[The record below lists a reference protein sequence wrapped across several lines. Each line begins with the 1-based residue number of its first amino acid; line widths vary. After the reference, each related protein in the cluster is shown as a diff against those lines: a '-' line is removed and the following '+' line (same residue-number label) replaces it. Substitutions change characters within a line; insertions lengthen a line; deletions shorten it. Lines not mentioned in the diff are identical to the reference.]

1 MKNLIKMKTTKKRLS
16 KSIPYLL
23 FLLLSTVFLFSSC
36 DSENGV
42 SDEELSAS
50 ILDTASEITEIDDT
64 SENINEIIESAYL
77 EIATND
83 YFKSSEYK
91 NNQDKRF
98 LSDCVIVSK
107 EILDDY
113 IEIILDYG
121 EGCTTKKE
129 HEASGKIII
138 HVDLNLETAVVNMNY
153 TFDNF
158 YINNKKIEGSV
169 EKKRSRT
176 NESGN
181 PQSYIKRNIKIIWEG
196 GSYATINGERIREW
210 TVGKDNDL
218 WGDNVFSIT
227 GSSIIT
233 KRNGTVTSLQIKE
246 PLIRTLAC
254 RFIISGV
261 VEIEGN
267 SKTSMLDY
275 GNGECDD
282 LATITNEGISYEI
295 HINRKK
301 WH

>member
-23 FLLLSTVFLFSSC
+23 IILLSSVFLFSSC
-36 DSENGV
+36 ESENGV

-64 SENINEIIESAYL
+64 GENINEIIESAYL

-83 YFKSSEYK
+83 YYKSSEYK

-98 LSDCVIVSK
+98 LSDCVMVSK
-107 EILDDY
+107 EILDGY

-121 EGCTTKKE
+121 DGCITKKE
-129 HEASGKIII
+129 HEVSGKIII
-138 HVDLNLETAVVNMNY
+138 HVDVNLENSVVNMNY

-181 PQSYIKRNIKIIWEG
+181 PQSHIKRNIKIIWEG
-196 GSYATINGERIREW
+196 GSYATINGERVREW
-210 TVGKDNDL
+210 TGGKENDL
-218 WGDNVFSIT
+218 WGDNVFSVT

-233 KRNGTVTSLQIKE
+233 KRNGSVTSLHIKE

-261 VEIEGN
+261 VQIEGN

-282 LATITNEGISYEI
+282 LATITNEGMSYEI

-301 WH
+301 WQ